1 MRGESEIGETWT
13 TRKDRRSWYLNLRP
27 KDPKKYEVPQE
38 IAETFQQFRESSTEL
53 VGGWNKI
60 SNHPNTVSFIRYE
73 SWSFN
78 NQRVSIEF
86 KLTQLPSSKI
96 RYTLISHG
104 CKSDITNVMDVA
116 SIERYP
122 LSQRAILILAL
133 NDNGQPCR
141 GVPME
146 NEETTTL
153 THTSGN
159 YVDFTEGA
167 ITTNVGDIR
176 AFSGNC
182 SIVRVREGN
191 CCANCRKIKLLG
203 ARAKRRKEARDT
215 IHPKTNKRY
224 LSKSEIVQQ
233 LAEERQGRHNAE
245 KSEHYWKEK
254 FKSQCLEM
262 DREDDEDLSQIFLN
276 IEKQNVP
283 AEMACLWQQQ
293 KSLLECNTKNG
304 HRWHPK

>member
-1 MRGESEIGETWT
+1 
-13 TRKDRRSWYLNLRP
+13 
-27 KDPKKYEVPQE
+27 
-38 IAETFQQFRESSTEL
+38 
-53 VGGWNKI
+53 
-60 SNHPNTVSFIRYE
+60 
-73 SWSFN
+73 
-78 NQRVSIEF
+78 
-86 KLTQLPSSKI
+86 
-96 RYTLISHG
+96 
-104 CKSDITNVMDVA
+104 
-116 SIERYP
+116 
-122 LSQRAILILAL
+122 
-133 NDNGQPCR
+133 
-141 GVPME
+141 ME

-203 ARAKRRKEARDT
+203 ARAKQRKEARDT

-224 LSKSEIVQQ
+224 LSISEIVQQ
-233 LAEERQGRHNAE
+233 LAEERQARHNAE
-245 KSEHYWKEK
+245 KREHYWKEK